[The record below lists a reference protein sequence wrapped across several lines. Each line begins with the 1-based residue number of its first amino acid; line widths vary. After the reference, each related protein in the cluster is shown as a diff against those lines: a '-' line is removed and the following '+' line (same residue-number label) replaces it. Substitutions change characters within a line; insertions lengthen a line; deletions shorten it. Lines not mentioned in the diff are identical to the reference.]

1 MLNAARCVTPAWT
14 MRSGLRCR
22 GMAGCWRSST
32 GVRSSWPRWPADG
45 SARWPAAGLH
55 LRSFRQFRSVVGRHA
70 AAGLVAADR
79 GHAAGGAAG
88 AGLGRR
94 QPPPAGGGAR

>member
-1 MLNAARCVTPAWT
+1 
-14 MRSGLRCR
+14 
-22 GMAGCWRSST
+22 MAGCWRSST

-94 QPPPAGGGAR
+94 QPPPAGGVAGAGGAAAAGPVRCNRGPAAGG